1 MEDNMEKY
9 IYDFIQEMQKSSKK
23 EIRPLQISN
32 TSSNNNRAPTA
43 KLKNK
48 QAPGWKISLL
58 YREMVH
64 IQNAQ

>member
-32 TSSNNNRAPTA
+32 TSTNNNRAPTA

-48 QAPGWKISLL
+48 QAP
-58 YREMVH
+58 E
-64 IQNAQ
+64 